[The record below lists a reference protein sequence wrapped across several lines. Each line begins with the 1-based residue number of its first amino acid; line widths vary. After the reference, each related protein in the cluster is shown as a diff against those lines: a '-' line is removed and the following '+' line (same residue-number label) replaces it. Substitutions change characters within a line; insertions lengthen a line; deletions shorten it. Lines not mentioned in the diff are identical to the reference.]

1 MPSLIQHQSQTSVKL
16 LLIGDSGTGKT
27 GSLFSLILA
36 GYTLVILDF
45 DNGLDIL
52 VNAIKDYCKKNPG
65 ADFEKLAGR
74 VKFQTCTDKFKSIG
88 GTMMV
93 DGTPTAF
100 STAMNLLTNWKTA
113 DEDLGSPS
121 SWGPDKILVLD
132 SLTFMSDAAFRYVE
146 TVGGFKDPR
155 QTYGEAQKK
164 VENCLGLLYSPGIKC
179 NVIVTSHIA
188 YIEVQGI
195 SKGYPSSIGKA
206 LSPQIPRY
214 FNTMLQVKSI
224 GAGVT
229 AKRVIASVP
238 SGVVDLKTPL
248 LPGNIPAELPIETGL
263 ADYFKVLRGE
273 PPKVA

>member
-1 MPSLIQHQSQTSVKL
+1 MPSLVTHQSQESVKL

-27 GSLFSLILA
+27 GSLLSLIVA

-52 VNAIKDYCKKNPG
+52 VNALKDHCARTG
-65 ADFEKLAGR
+65 ADFSKLAGR
-74 VKFQTCTDKFKSIG
+74 VKFATCTDRFKSIG

-93 DGTPTAF
+93 DGMPTAF
-100 STAMNLLTNWKTA
+100 SSAMNLLTNWKTA
-113 DEDLGSPS
+113 DEDLGAS
-121 SWGPDKILVLD
+121 SAWGPDKILVID

-146 TVGGFKDPR
+146 VVGGFKDPR

-164 VENCLGLLYSPGIKC
+164 VENCLGLLYSPSIKC
-179 NVIVTSHIA
+179 NVIVMSHIA

-214 FNTMLQVKSI
+214 FNTMLQVRTI
-224 GAGVT
+224 GAG
-229 AKRVIASVP
+229 ANMKRVIASVP
-238 SGVVDLKTPL
+238 SGVVDLKTPF
-248 LPGNIPAELPIETGL
+248 LPGKIPAELPIETGL
-263 ADYFKVLRGE
+263 AEYFKVLRGD
-273 PPKVA
+273 PPKAA